1 MTRKLTPQ
9 EHLENIIIQQNEG
22 RPVNQYTALLYNPGI
37 KKFERR
43 DGVIEFGSSDDCNSI
58 SAIGFLLMFLVA
70 PLVVPIWLI
79 VSWAIGSLIG
89 YRNNASPTRTVY
101 YECFEEDLEV
111 LVGTIFLGILVHLF
125 VLGFLLGLILGNS
138 FLNTNM
144 LIANLIGASFAVIA
158 ETANVRAS
166 LKYLATMD

>member
-9 EHLENIIIQQNEG
+9 EHLENVIIQQNEG
-22 RPVNQYTALLYNPGI
+22 HPVNQYTALLRNPGI

-58 SAIGFLLMFLVA
+58 SAFGFLLMFLVA
-70 PLVVPIWLI
+70 PLVVPIWII

-89 YRNNASPTRTVY
+89 YRNNASPTRAVY
-101 YECFEEDLEV
+101 YECFDEDLEV

-125 VLGFLLGLILGNS
+125 VLGFLLGNS

-166 LKYLATMD
+166 LKYLDTMD